1 MSLTHINV
9 RANGEYG
16 DFYLLEGSEPAAD
29 GRTRHWCQL
38 TCNTAFGVV
47 GHTWCSMGMP
57 AARFLSKISKDYAL
71 DKLWALNTE
80 VYDEDTARTNMQK
93 YLVKRRREDGIS
105 SDRARELWDDL
116 KTEDL
121 SFEHCLI
128 QFVYGDAFWQD
139 AFGSDTPRYK
149 IRNPQAEGFW
159 KTLWPS
165 FLAGLKANSEV
176 VPHA

>member
-57 AARFLSKISKDYAL
+57 AARFLAKVGKSYVL
-71 DKLWALNTE
+71 DKLWGLDSE
-80 VYDEDTARTNMQK
+80 VYDEEAARSG
-93 YLVKRRREDGIS
+93 LVRVILQQRRGRD
-105 SDRARELWDDL
+105 WDAEQTRDAYDEVLDADL
-116 KTEDL
+116 ATEAHYFIFVGERSWLYDL
-121 SFEHCLI
+121 CMN
-128 QFVYGDAFWQD
+128 
-139 AFGSDTPRYK
+139 GSVRYK
-149 IRNPQAEGFW
+149 HANPQAEGFW
-159 KTLWPS
+159 EDLWPC
-165 FLAGLKANSEV
+165 FLAELAGSRKMA
-176 VPHA
+176 HD